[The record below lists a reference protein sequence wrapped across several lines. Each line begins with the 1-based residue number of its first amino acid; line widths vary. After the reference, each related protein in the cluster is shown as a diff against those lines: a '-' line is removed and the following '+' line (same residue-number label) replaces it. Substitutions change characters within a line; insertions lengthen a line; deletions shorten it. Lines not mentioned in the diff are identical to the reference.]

1 MNLINKFR
9 SYLLEEE
16 FKINILKNKVNIVNY
31 KKIKKISVDEI
42 IISSGDEIIIIKG
55 KNLVLSKLL
64 NYEILITGIVQK
76 LEFLD
81 E

>member
-31 KKIKKISVDEI
+31 KKIKKISLDEI
-42 IISSGDEIIIIKG
+42 IISSGDGQVIIKG